1 MTVPD
6 PLSVV
11 TAFGAAWGAH
21 DIDGVLACCADDVV
35 FESTTPPDGE
45 RFIGQDAVRAVWGP
59 VVASTGSRFDLEE
72 TIVAGDRVVQRCRY
86 SWGDG
91 HVQLVDV
98 FRVANGKVAEKLTY
112 VKG

>member
-1 MTVPD
+1 VTD
-6 PLSVV
+6 PLAVV
-11 TAFGAAWGAH
+11 TAFGEAWGAH
-21 DIDGVLACCADDVV
+21 DLDAVVACCADDVV

-45 RFIGQDAVRAVWGP
+45 RFVGHDAVRAVWGP
-59 VVASTGSRFDLEE
+59 VVASREARFDVEE
-72 TIVAGDRVVQRCRY
+72 TIVAGDRVVQRTRY

-98 FRVANGKVAEKLTY
+98 FRVTDGKVAEKLTY